1 MHIIIQKV
9 NFNREMEILETA
21 KKTPFLTFLSILLQ
35 MQIKL
40 HQTQNLAIMN
50 TSKKSPVFPFN
61 PRELENLPIYGYNAS
76 YRAC

>member
-1 MHIIIQKV
+1 MKFHLYLMHIIIQKV
-9 NFNREMEILETA
+9 NFNREMEIL
-21 KKTPFLTFLSILLQ
+21 LTFLSILLQ